1 MKVNRLGLNP
11 HIDHEWVALA
21 GFKIFLRNLPKAVGS
36 VDPRVY
42 FRDKKVLDVGCGTGT
57 DMTRFQRLGAKV
69 QGLDIH
75 PTRPDIIFGRASS
88 LPFPD
93 ASFDIVF
100 SKFLMDLLP
109 LVEIK
114 AYAREA
120 FRALVPGGK
129 FIYFGLMIE
138 ADANFLLT
146 TARQAGFD
154 RTYADEILTTF
165 VMNKPKN

>member
-1 MKVNRLGLNP
+1 MKTYRPGPSL
-11 HIDHEWVALA
+11 IDREWISAQ
-21 GFKIFLRNLPKAVGS
+21 GFKFFLQKLPKAVGL
-36 VDPRVY
+36 DART
-42 FRDKKVLDVGCGTGT
+42 FLKGKKVLDVGCGTGS
-57 DMTRFQRLGAKV
+57 DLVRFRRWGAQA

-100 SKFLMDLLP
+100 SKFLMDLLS

-129 FIYFGLMIE
+129 FIYFGLMVE
-138 ADANFLLT
+138 EDANFLLT